1 MSFFNQESSLSLEKK
16 KSFYVFGVQQ
26 SPIESFTTKS
36 SSLSKYGIQVF
47 RREKEVFL
55 NWKIPSFIE
64 ENPCLSLKKKSSLSL
79 QKIQVFRLKKNQ
91 SLSELSP
98 QFEASLSR
106 QVFHHTS
113 LSS

>member
-1 MSFFNQESSLSLEKK
+1 M
-16 KSFYVFGVQQ
+16 
-26 SPIESFTTKS
+26 
-36 SSLSKYGIQVF
+36 
-47 RREKEVFL
+47 
-55 NWKIPSFIE
+55 SFIE
-64 ENPCLSLKKKSSLSL
+64 EKIKSFVTENQSLSL